1 MGKAPRLFLEG
12 KRGLKCGLSGNLAL
26 LHASK
31 AGLMG
36 NRRSGNGRPPDWES
50 LLDLSRNI
58 YPLARPHWI
67 AGVFFFFCVSWMPPG
82 DISHLISRKGS
93 VRVRNPR
100 SRRGPNWSAGLQL
113 GITTFV
119 AACLVTLLAQE
130 AMRGLSILGALMIL
144 MFITLAGIISDVVG
158 VAVTVADE
166 VPFHARASKRL
177 RGARQSLWL
186 VRNADRVAALA
197 NDVIGDL
204 AGTIS
209 GAAVAVLTI
218 RLALG
223 MPEGYDRLV
232 HIGGVA
238 LLAGLTV
245 GGKAVGKGYAL
256 AHANE
261 IVSGVGRLLALVQR
275 KAR

>member
-1 MGKAPRLFLEG
+1 
-12 KRGLKCGLSGNLAL
+12 
-26 LHASK
+26 
-31 AGLMG
+31 
-36 NRRSGNGRPPDWES
+36 
-50 LLDLSRNI
+50 
-58 YPLARPHWI
+58 
-67 AGVFFFFCVSWMPPG
+67 
-82 DISHLISRKGS
+82 
-93 VRVRNPR
+93 
-100 SRRGPNWSAGLQL
+100 
-113 GITTFV
+113 
-119 AACLVTLLAQE
+119 
-130 AMRGLSILGALMIL
+130 MIL